1 MLLNDP
7 QFFNAAEAVA
17 TKINEETTLQTD
29 REKIQRLFRTITLRR
44 PAKAE
49 QQLMEDYFSALLKED
64 ATATEDP
71 YVDLALLIY
80 NLDETT
86 QKS

>member
-1 MLLNDP
+1 VLLNDP

-17 TKINEETTLQTD
+17 SKINEETALQTD
-29 REKIQRLFRTITLRR
+29 REKIQHLFRTITLRR
-44 PAKAE
+44 PTKAE
-49 QQLMEDYFSALLKED
+49 QQLMEDYFSTLLKGD
-64 ATATEDP
+64 ATATDDP

>member
-1 MLLNDP
+1 
-7 QFFNAAEAVA
+7 
-17 TKINEETTLQTD
+17 
-29 REKIQRLFRTITLRR
+29 
-44 PAKAE
+44 
-49 QQLMEDYFSALLKED
+49 MEDYFSALLKED
-64 ATATEDP
+64 ATTTEDP